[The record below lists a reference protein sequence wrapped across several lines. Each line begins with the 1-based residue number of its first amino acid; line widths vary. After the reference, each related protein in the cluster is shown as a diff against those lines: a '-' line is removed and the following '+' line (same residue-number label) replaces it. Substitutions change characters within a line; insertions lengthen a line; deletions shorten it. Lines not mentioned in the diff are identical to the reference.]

1 MNLTALFILFVSI
14 CILSFIVGHLPECVK
29 LPCWLDFKPFN
40 CKLCLTTWTCVV
52 LQTLV
57 ALITG
62 LWLYFIA
69 GLVASV
75 IIFTLIHLDEKSK
88 WE

>member
-1 MNLTALFILFVSI
+1 MTALFLLLISI
-14 CILSFIVGHLPECVK
+14 CILSLIVGHLPECIK

-40 CKLCLTTWTCVV
+40 CKLCLTTWCCAV

-57 ALITG
+57 ACITG

-69 GLVASV
+69 GIVASI
-75 IIFTLIHLDEKSK
+75 IIFVLIWLDERNK